1 MVPTKAPEESKT
13 GITIKGKEVDYMES
27 HRILKDFF
35 RTRGQKYHI
44 NGIDLRIVDLPKNK
58 LMKIDVKSKMGL
70 SGKINLNIYEV
81 NVKGGATMMVQKVS
95 GGNFE
100 YVKNFGIKVLRFL
113 IDGIINGS
121 IEEKSVESF
130 KIKTELKAEVNELNN
145 VKSVQSL
152 SEQIKD

>member
-58 LMKIDVKSKMGL
+58 LMKIDVRSKMGL
-70 SGKINLNIYEV
+70 SGKINLEYIRSKCERWSN
-81 NVKGGATMMVQKVS
+81 NDGAKG
-95 GGNFE
+95 
-100 YVKNFGIKVLRFL
+100 
-113 IDGIINGS
+113 
-121 IEEKSVESF
+121 
-130 KIKTELKAEVNELNN
+130 
-145 VKSVQSL
+145 
-152 SEQIKD
+152 